1 MCSAHRALISG
12 PQMHHI
18 NACIF
23 LVARTKTQTFRLR
36 FCYGDEENA
45 RIYAVH
51 LTTANQRQDVQSAIL
66 SLCKLVDSKWA
77 WREIGKRKNPR
88 RGRRKREA
96 SEKAHPGSL
105 LLGCGEKSG
114 RGEKVASGKTH
125 DVGVEKEK
133 QARKPTLEACR

>member
-1 MCSAHRALISG
+1 MYRKICG
-12 PQMHHI
+12 G
-18 NACIF
+18 
-23 LVARTKTQTFRLR
+23 
-36 FCYGDEENA
+36 FCYSDEENA

-125 DVGVEKEK
+125 GVGAGREK
-133 QARKPTLEACR
+133 QARKTIPEAYRKVAERKLAEKINNQ

>member
-1 MCSAHRALISG
+1 MCYT
-12 PQMHHI
+12 
-18 NACIF
+18 ACTF
-23 LVARTKTQTFRLR
+23 GAKTQAECLR

>member
-1 MCSAHRALISG
+1 VYRKICG
-12 PQMHHI
+12 G
-18 NACIF
+18 
-23 LVARTKTQTFRLR
+23 
-36 FCYGDEENA
+36 FCYSDEENA
-45 RIYAVH
+45 SIYAVH

-77 WREIGKRKNPR
+77 WRESGKRKNPR

-125 DVGVEKEK
+125 DVGVGREK